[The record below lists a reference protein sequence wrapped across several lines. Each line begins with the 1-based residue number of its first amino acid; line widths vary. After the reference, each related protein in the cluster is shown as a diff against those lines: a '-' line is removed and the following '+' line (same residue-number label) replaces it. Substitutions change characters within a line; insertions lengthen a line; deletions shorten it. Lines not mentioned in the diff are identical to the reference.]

1 MRLHGIVSLLLAWGL
16 RVLGS
21 TWRITSV
28 FGKDCGGNDFS
39 SLLTEQPVVFAF
51 FHGQQLPMIF
61 AHRDRQLLGMASK
74 SEDGE
79 LLSRCIQRLGYRV
92 VRGSSSRGGAQ
103 ALRQTVRLVRESGL
117 SPCIAVDGPRGP
129 RHQPHPG
136 AVGIARLS
144 KLPVVMVVA
153 EVSRAWRLSSWD
165 HFLIPKPFARIE
177 LRYER
182 FGALTEDT
190 TTQDA
195 TEALGVEMRRMLLLK
210 A

>member
-1 MRLHGIVSLLLAWGL
+1 
-16 RVLGS
+16 
-21 TWRITSV
+21 
-28 FGKDCGGNDFS
+28 
-39 SLLTEQPVVFAF
+39 
-51 FHGQQLPMIF
+51 
-61 AHRDRQLLGMASK
+61 
-74 SEDGE
+74 
-79 LLSRCIQRLGYRV
+79 
-92 VRGSSSRGGAQ
+92 
-103 ALRQTVRLVRESGL
+103 
-117 SPCIAVDGPRGP
+117 
-129 RHQPHPG
+129 
-136 AVGIARLS
+136 VGIARLS